1 LIPWLLQ
8 KTEKDPTTLFRKRDL
23 LCPFGKPEKSEFVKA
38 AVGLGARD
46 QLSGRRM
53 ASLWSMFR

>member
-1 LIPWLLQ
+1 MPLPPLV
-8 KTEKDPTTLFRKRDL
+8 
-23 LCPFGKPEKSEFVKA
+23 CHSGKPEKSEFVKA

-46 QLSGRRM
+46 QLLGRRM